1 MQKLLRILPLV
12 ALSLGA
18 FTLPVRA
25 DEDTPLAKVMG
36 EMNTGMKGV
45 GKALKAGDLAAAVA
59 PCRDAQKAMLKSF
72 EFLPAGFDK
81 MPAAEKDAKAADYRM
96 QLSQSLAKLYE
107 LEIAC
112 LKGDKAAAATISAD
126 IGKMKKKGHDD
137 YKKDEK

>member
-36 EMNTGMKGV
+36 EMNTGMKAV
-45 GKALKAGDLAAAVA
+45 TKAVKAGDLAAAVA
-59 PCRDAQKAMLKSF
+59 PCRDAQKATLKSF

-81 MPAAEKDAKAADYRM
+81 IPAADK
-96 QLSQSLAKLYE
+96 
-107 LEIAC
+107 
-112 LKGDKAAAATISAD
+112 DKAAPTTASSSARCTPS
-126 IGKMKKKGHDD
+126 
-137 YKKDEK
+137 